1 MTTSVPEAVAPPGT
15 RRLRPSETLD
25 PGHIRSVFGVD
36 PALVRMPVLSA

>member
-1 MTTSVPEAVAPPGT
+1 MSGGRIVADG
-15 RRLRPSETLD
+15 RPSETLD